1 MDSRTGEPITAARLN
16 NGVFIWTVPNPLYF
30 RLINHMSRPF
40 FLDQDII
47 HLRIQFNHNLRQA
60 LQIHKCFLSF
70 KVWTRSRIQTGI
82 FLRVFKTQV
91 IRYLDRL
98 GVISI
103 NLVIRAVDH
112 VLYNVLHHTMQVE
125 QSNEIMFRLY

>member
-30 RLINHMSRPF
+30 RLLNHMSRPF
-40 FLDQDII
+40 HLEQDII
-47 HLRIQFNHNLRQA
+47 HLRIQFNYNLRQA

-70 KVWTRSRIQTGI
+70 KVGILSGIQTGM
-82 FLRVFKTQV
+82 FLGVFKTQV
-91 IRYLDRL
+91 FRFLDRL
-98 GVISI
+98 GLIFI
-103 NLVIRAVDH
+103 NFVIRAVDH

-125 QSNEIMFRLY
+125 QSNEIMFRIY

>member
-1 MDSRTGEPITAARLN
+1 MDSRTGEPITAARFN

-30 RLINHMSRPF
+30 RVPVHMSRPF
-40 FLDQDII
+40 HLEQDII
-47 HLRIQFNHNLRQA
+47 HIQIQFNHNLRQA

-70 KVWTRSRIQTGI
+70 KVWTRSRIPTGS

-112 VLYNVLHHTMQVE
+112 VLYNVLHHDANVE
-125 QSNEIMFRLY
+125 QSNEIIFRLY